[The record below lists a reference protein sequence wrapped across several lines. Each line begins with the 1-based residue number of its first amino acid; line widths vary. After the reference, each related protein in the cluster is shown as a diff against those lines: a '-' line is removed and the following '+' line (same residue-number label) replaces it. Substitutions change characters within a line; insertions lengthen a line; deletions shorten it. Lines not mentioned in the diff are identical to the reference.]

1 MVIDQMVNNTSYFDG
16 FPLILEPSAGTGDLV
31 EGILSI
37 NPNVKIDCIELN
49 KEHRNE
55 LRKKGYNVIGNNFLT
70 EKPNPIYDFV
80 IACPTYKDNID
91 VEHIMHMY
99 EFIKPGGMVISLT
112 HPAWT
117 TQNSERQVNFRK
129 WLTDKSY
136 WLKMLED
143 NSFVENYKTQPS
155 SVIYIYKDEENIC

>member
-1 MVIDQMVNNTSYFDG
+1 MVIDQMLNDMFKFG

-31 EGILSI
+31 EGIQAL
-37 NPNVKIDCIELN
+37 NPTAHIDCIELN
-49 KEHRNE
+49 KESRDV
-55 LRKKGYNVIGNNFLT
+55 LVKKGYNVIGNDFLSQT
-70 EKPNPIYDFV
+70 PNPIYDYV

-99 EFIKPGGMVISLT
+99 KFLKPGGRVISLT

-117 TQNSERQVNFRK
+117 IQNSERQVKFRK

-136 WLKMLED
+136 WIKMLED

-155 SVIYIYKDEENIC
+155 AIINIYKDEEDIC